1 MRGRRKLPVGEL
13 PKLFDLGVSRSQS
26 GCRQRYVDVYT
37 KFRSGRCARFGS
49 AASLIY
55 KTAALSPTELD
66 DKVEIA
72 VGNSEATL
80 AAHQS
85 SFGWRCTTR
94 VLVIMNRPA
103 GLSSRL
109 QPRTRRGPGR
119 ACVRASAGWDRN
131 PRTPTCLGVVATCGA
146 DTFEKPVGG
155 TAAAACGDVNTA
167 S

>member
-119 ACVRASAGWDRN
+119 ACVRASAGVGSQSSHAHMPGCCCYLRC
-131 PRTPTCLGVVATCGA
+131 RHLRKTCRRHRRRCLWRRQYC
-146 DTFEKPVGG
+146 
-155 TAAAACGDVNTA
+155 
-167 S
+167 